1 MRPSLLHPRG
11 ERRRPSRR
19 QRASARAHVPARVAE
34 PASTRVEALASF
46 CDPAVERV
54 RAAGGPV
61 DEASYVCACGYLFCA
76 AVSTTVE
83 CPQCGTG
90 QAW

>member
-11 ERRRPSRR
+11 ERRHSRR
-19 QRASARAHVPARVAE
+19 QRPRRAPSGEGARE
-34 PASTRVEALASF
+34 PVVVSS

-54 RAAGGPV
+54 REAGGPV
-61 DEASYVCACGYLFCA
+61 DHASYSCQCGFLFSA
-76 AVSTTVE
+76 QVSTTVA
-83 CPQCGTG
+83 CPHCGAD